1 MFNQIFLRQ
10 RKCEFKSHQEFLHNC
25 FQSVLSLIVIIWWIK
40 WVVTKKKKLKIKKDE
55 RKYMLI
61 IIINIIKKLWNM
73 LVISIILGAL
83 GTVLK
88 DQNSWRVN
96 EKSRPSKLQFCQDQ
110 PEYWEKSW
118 RPEETCCHS
127 DSSESPPV
135 NTGMKNLQGVK

>member
-1 MFNQIFLRQ
+1 MWVISIIIGALGTVGNWMKNQD
-10 RKCEFKSHQEFLHNC
+10 HP
-25 FQSVLSLIVIIWWIK
+25 
-40 WVVTKKKKLKIKKDE
+40 
-55 RKYMLI
+55 I
-61 IIINIIKKLWNM
+61 IIIIIIIKLWNM

-88 DQNSWRVN
+88 DQNRWRLD